1 MDTLS
6 GKATTHIR
14 RKVNELV
21 AGFNQNA
28 TNIANNSLAIAA
40 VRGGANSEVV
50 AAAGSTQ
57 ADAAALSSARAIH
70 RVTGANATVGVIL
83 PAGVAGVSHMVLN
96 AVNAVLKVYPA
107 SGEKIESGTAN
118 AALECTALYA
128 YIFTYV
134 DSTVGWETASFLLR
148 AS

>member
-1 MDTLS
+1 MDNLF

-21 AGFNQNA
+21 AGFNQSA

-40 VRGGANSEVV
+40 VRAGDVSEII
-50 AAAGSTQ
+50 AAAGTNQ
-57 ADAAALSSARAIH
+57 ATAAALSSARFIH
-70 RVTGANATVGVIL
+70 RVTGANGTTAVRL
-83 PAGVAGVSHMVLN
+83 PAGVVGATHIVLN
-96 AVNAVLKVYPA
+96 AVNAALNIYPA
-107 SGEKIESGTAN
+107 TGEEIENGGAN
-118 AALECTALYA
+118 IVLVGTALYA

-134 DSTVGWETASFLLR
+134 DAATGWETASFLLR